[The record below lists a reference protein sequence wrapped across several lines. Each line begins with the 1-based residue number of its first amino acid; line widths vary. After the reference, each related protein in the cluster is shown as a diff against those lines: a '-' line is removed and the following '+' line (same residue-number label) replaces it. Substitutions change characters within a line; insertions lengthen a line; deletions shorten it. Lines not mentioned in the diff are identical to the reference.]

1 MRNIRVNTVLD
12 FDDNKEKDIIDFVN
26 ELNKRHKFGMFIT
39 ALIRIAYDSSNGALN
54 RTFIEQLDSIGLS
67 VERKE
72 FFADVSKKVND
83 MESRVNAIYNMVFK
97 IYALSLLP
105 SKIGIKQ
112 KAENSLLAEFVIEK
126 QLSELREILGIRN
139 IMSVYTSNRL
149 CDKKKEAEELLDYII
164 EKYSDIINVLKDELQ
179 PRVVLSNSSEE
190 TYNKIEDSVEENSDT
205 ESHEVEIFNKS
216 DIGNV
221 NDTYNEQV
229 INITEPEIEHNE
241 NEVNEEENKNEGVNS
256 TSVNEFNM
264 NDSALMQKLFE
275 MQQMLMQQ
283 MAQNTNTQNTNTQ
296 NTNTK
301 NTNTKNTVKNTDSTM
316 ISVDDS
322 EKESILSLMDI

>member
-1 MRNIRVNTVLD
+1 
-12 FDDNKEKDIIDFVN
+12 
-26 ELNKRHKFGMFIT
+26 
-39 ALIRIAYDSSNGALN
+39 
-54 RTFIEQLDSIGLS
+54 
-67 VERKE
+67 
-72 FFADVSKKVND
+72 
-83 MESRVNAIYNMVFK
+83 
-97 IYALSLLP
+97 
-105 SKIGIKQ
+105 
-112 KAENSLLAEFVIEK
+112 
-126 QLSELREILGIRN
+126 
-139 IMSVYTSNRL
+139 MSVYTSNRL

-229 INITEPEIEHNE
+229 VNITEPEIEHNE

-264 NDSALMQKLFE
+264 NDPALMQKLFE

-283 MAQNTNTQNTNTQ
+283 MAQ